1 MSERVPVQNKTSAT
15 PSPAARSSSPL
26 LQQRPFSE
34 EQSESFGSN
43 SNISQE
49 LEGIQ
54 PKTIRRSL
62 NWQNITVEAPS
73 RSNGMSLAGGI
84 QRQPE
89 EQEETPA
96 IEHQVSAKK
105 AEISTGELSNLTRAT
120 EGRSVQPKID
130 RGRLDWRNISVEP
143 PDRSGGE
150 ASPHPIQ
157 RQQEEPEETPAIQA
171 QFAADSAET
180 SAGKFSNSTIASD
193 GEALQPKIDR
203 AGFNWRNIAIEAP
216 PSSATSSTHPGG
228 IQRQETSDEKEG
240 EESAESLQ
248 MQSDGAIQAKCS
260 ECEQQEKAEQTNSS
274 VQTKLTV
281 GAPGDKY
288 EQEADSM
295 AAKVMTMPDSA
306 LQQPIQRQ
314 TDEETEAVQMQPLVN
329 SITPLVQRSSGEEEE
344 IQMKSGAQ
352 RASDGSSQA
361 SSSIESRLASSQGGG
376 SALPDDVL
384 RFMEPRFGAD
394 FSSVRVHTD
403 SAAVQMNKELGA
415 QAFARGSDIYF
426 GAGKSPG
433 KNELTAHELTHTVQ
447 QGGASQAKPD
457 QKSTGKDKDN
467 KDKPTQTEVATENPK
482 VKNEGSKEDKKTP
495 TDAGTKTAVKD
506 TRKAV
511 AEVTEKGKASKQAT
525 AEKTPTAKDAT
536 AKAKTSPDKTAT
548 PKKAATDK
556 GNIESNEVAEV
567 NAQQEKVAEQ
577 EEAKTAVNETNAGMK
592 ASVSGAEQMANTG
605 INFASVP
612 AKPMFATTEEGIS
625 ALQPEEVLGT
635 AGNNLVLYQTDNPE
649 KSLAAKEAGIAVH
662 KIPEDKA
669 ANTRDQ
675 QRLQAEA
682 AISKFVASGGQRTAK
697 IAALGTTIEPRI
709 QTATAQAKASVEAA
723 IAQNQAAITNAIGQ
737 ARTKSTNQAQAAKS
751 QITGQ
756 HTTAVVAIQA
766 STTAARQRLQTEYQ
780 ATLAQLTQIETG
792 MAARI
797 AAPFNTAAQDFRAA
811 GVKVGQEALQIG
823 QTFQNQYAK
832 ESPPEPSNAVT
843 EFLESFDRETYVTN
857 WRKAKMDAAR
867 DLAANYNSGLIQDAN
882 DKANQLAGNQPP
894 VLQGMQDLVAATR
907 TSLQT
912 KHNAALQELNQSEQQ
927 AIQTANTTRD
937 SQLQSI
943 DQNLHATLASL
954 QQMQATQLS
963 QVKTT
968 GQQQKLGI
976 DRNAKQVTAVLQ
988 QGVNQAGQNLQG
1000 AFQQFCTQTQGIKT
1014 PNIQVINSVIAE
1026 AQTQLDSLTAATQT
1040 ELENGIDNS
1049 AGGIIQQSQQTLE
1062 SLNTLGQQAAASAN
1076 NVAEEFTSSMAQE
1089 IQSATQAFAQLK
1101 SGHTNAVNAS
1111 ADKAVGEL
1119 KQMTADVGQ
1128 KLEGVINN
1136 LNQKLG
1142 ESAGQLETG
1151 LRGSLANLRSEI
1163 PTKADEAAKKVQ
1175 PAWKS
1180 VLKVVIDIVITV
1192 AVTVAIAALAAS
1204 GVGLVAAIGLAALIG
1219 AAGALVKQGA
1229 NDLID
1234 GEMSSWQT
1242 YAKEAGIGAATG
1254 VLQLVGLR
1262 GADKL
1267 AGASFLAKSS
1277 TFTKG
1282 AVKLGVETMGDT
1294 AVNITQQLGS
1304 GEKFSLAM
1312 VGKSFGSSLL
1322 SNVGGQ
1328 GLNSAFGG
1336 LGKKLGVSQIE
1347 NKLVKAGGEFAV
1359 DTVKDTAIDVANN
1372 VVIEGKDFSADMLR
1386 DSTARSALS
1395 NVVKG
1400 GANKAYGD
1408 KLRSL
1413 GTNDTTNPTKPIT
1426 DTPETRPVTIDEPTH
1441 KPVADSSDSKPVTID
1456 EPTHKPVAEP
1466 FDSQPVTIDQSTH
1479 KPVAEPFDS
1488 QPVTIDQSTHKP
1500 TEKTTEA
1507 QPVNA
1512 DEYINKPT
1520 KNEPDEDQHKTS
1532 DSNKSEIETPKERST
1547 HHDQPE
1553 VEPGIVAKEKAADGH
1568 DIKVLKDGRVV
1579 RCSDCGEIR
1588 KRYAN
1593 ELEQNPHLKQRLDE
1607 IEKISEPQEKV
1618 KQAQQ
1623 LEQELAQIAKT
1634 TEQRATLKDP
1644 NAIDFFDQKF
1654 KTIVGDGNNP
1664 KKIVAFE
1671 RYLDAT
1677 AKRGDGDLEKG
1688 LLEDYR
1694 KANKSPEVVSP
1705 HGEMVSELPRLRQ
1718 EAENLK
1724 GEMEEWLKT
1733 NNIKGGERLI
1743 RTIDNELKGPMTKME
1758 TKGLEAT
1765 KARIEG
1771 FENNLKGVR
1780 SEFEQAKTAP
1790 PGTEI
1795 GGHVKFEGKKIEIDQ
1810 IRPDGT
1816 WINVKNY
1823 ELFGLNNPKINELIT
1838 QAEMN
1843 LRAAEANLVND
1854 IPPTVVFD
1862 FPKGV
1867 TPEVAQR
1874 LRAIKLNG
1882 RHIQVTG
1889 KEIPL
1894 PQSN

>member
-1 MSERVPVQNKTSAT
+1 MSDRVPAQNKTSAT
-15 PSPAARSSSPL
+15 PPQATQASSPL
-26 LQQRPFSE
+26 LHQSPLTDE
-34 EQSESFGSN
+34 LSESLGSN

-49 LEGIQ
+49 LGGIQ

-73 RSNGMSLAGGI
+73 RGNGMSLPGGI
-84 QRQPE
+84 QRQQE
-89 EQEETPA
+89 EQEEAPA

-105 AEISTGELSNLTRAT
+105 AETSTGELSNLTKAT
-120 EGRSVQPKID
+120 EGPLQPKID
-130 RGRLDWRNISVEP
+130 RGRLNWRNISVEAP
-143 PDRSGGE
+143 ILRGE
-150 ASPHPIQ
+150 ASPQPIQ
-157 RQQEEPEETPAIQA
+157 RQQEEQEETPEIQAQLAADSAEKTAGESSNSTITSDGEETPAIQS
-171 QFAADSAET
+171 QMAADSAEKT
-180 SAGKFSNSTIASD
+180 AGESSNSTITSD
-193 GEALQPKIDR
+193 GEALQPKIAR
-203 AGFNWRNIAIEAP
+203 APFNGRNIAIEAP
-216 PSSATSSTHPGG
+216 QSSVTSTTHPGG

-240 EESAESLQ
+240 EESTEFPQ
-248 MQSDGAIQAKCS
+248 MQSDGVIQAKCS
-260 ECEQQEKAEQTNSS
+260 ECEKQEKEEPNNSS
-274 VQTKLTV
+274 IQTKLTV

-306 LQQPIQRQ
+306 IQQPIQRQ

-329 SITPLVQRSSGEEEE
+329 SITPLVQRKSGEEEE

-352 RASDGSSQA
+352 RASDGSSVA

-376 SALPDDVL
+376 SALSDDV
-384 RFMEPRFGAD
+384 RSFMEPRFGAD

-403 SAAVQMNKELGA
+403 SNAVQMNKELGA

-467 KDKPTQTEVATENPK
+467 KDKSTQTEVATENPK

-506 TRKAV
+506 ARKAV
-511 AEVTEKGKASKQAT
+511 AEVTEKGTASKQAT

-567 NAQQEKVAEQ
+567 NAQQEEVAEQ
-577 EEAKTAVNETNAGMK
+577 EEAKTAVNETNVGME

-682 AISKFVASGGQRTAK
+682 AISKFVASGGQRTAR

-723 IAQNQAAITNAIGQ
+723 IAQNQAAITNAIAQ
-737 ARTKSTNQAQAAKS
+737 ARTKATNQAQAAKS

-756 HTTAVVAIQA
+756 HTTAVAAIQA
-766 STTAARQRLQTEYQ
+766 STTAGRQRLQTEYQ
-780 ATLAQLTQIETG
+780 ATIAQLTQIETS

-797 AAPFNTAAQDFRAA
+797 ATPFNKAAQDFRAA

-832 ESPPEPSNAVT
+832 ESPPEPGNAVT

-857 WRKAKMDAAR
+857 WRQAKMDAAR

-912 KHNAALQELNQSEQQ
+912 KHNAALQEFNQSEQQ

-976 DRNAKQVTAVLQ
+976 DRNAKQVTAALQ
-988 QGVNQAGQNLQG
+988 QGVNRAGQNLQG
-1000 AFQQFCTQTQGIKT
+1000 AFQQFCTQAQGIKT

-1040 ELENGIDNS
+1040 ELENGIGNS
-1049 AGGIIQQSQQTLE
+1049 AGGIIQQTQQTLG

-1076 NVAEEFTSSMAQE
+1076 NLAEEFTTSMGQE
-1089 IQSATQAFAQLK
+1089 VQSATQAFAQLK
-1101 SGHTNAVNAS
+1101 SGHTTAVNAS
-1111 ADKAVGEL
+1111 ADKTVGEF
-1119 KQMTADVGQ
+1119 KQMSADVGQ

-1219 AAGALVKQGA
+1219 ATGALVKQGA

-1234 GEMSSWQT
+1234 GERSSWQT
-1242 YAKEAGIGAATG
+1242 YAQAAGIGAATG

-1282 AVKLGVETMGDT
+1282 AAKLGVETLGDT
-1294 AVNITQQLGS
+1294 AVNITERLGA
-1304 GEKFSLAM
+1304 GEKFSLEM

-1328 GLNSAFGG
+1328 GLNSAFGS
-1336 LGKKLGVSQIE
+1336 LGKKLDVPQIE
-1347 NKLVKAGGEFAV
+1347 NKLVKAGGDFAV
-1359 DTVKDTAIDVANN
+1359 ETVQDTAIDVANN
-1372 VVIEGKDFSADMLR
+1372 VVVEGKGFSAEMLR
-1386 DSTARSALS
+1386 DSAARSALS

-1413 GTNDTTNPTKPIT
+1413 GTNDTTNSTKTIT
-1426 DTPETRPVTIDEPTH
+1426 DTPETRPVTNDKFTY
-1441 KPVADSSDSKPVTID
+1441 KPVADSSNSKSVTIDESTQKPVADSSNSKSVTIDESTQKPVADSSNSKPVTID
-1456 EPTHKPVAEP
+1456 ESTQKPVA
-1466 FDSQPVTIDQSTH
+1466 DSSNSKPVTIDEST
-1479 KPVAEPFDS
+1479 
-1488 QPVTIDQSTHKP
+1488 QKP
-1500 TEKTTEA
+1500 TEKRTEP

-1547 HHDQPE
+1547 HQDQPE
-1553 VEPGIVAKEKAADGH
+1553 VEPGVVAKQKAADGH

-1588 KRYAN
+1588 QRYADQ
-1593 ELEQNPHLKQRLDE
+1593 LKQNPNLNDRLNE
-1607 IEKISEPQEKV
+1607 IEKIADPQEKV
-1618 KQAQQ
+1618 EKAKQ
-1623 LEQELAQIAKT
+1623 LEQELAQKRLIDTSAQDAQQIIGPT
-1634 TEQRATLKDP
+1634 TEGGKSKSERNRLAATSRVGLPDSGAMTEHFENIVPRANNKPHSPRINTEDFPGVSPILGKDGSFRVSDPARFMAELNAVYKQNGASLHPKLAEKIRAVISDP
-1644 NAIDFFDQKF
+1644 NREFSRDYGVPGLHSEVRAANAALHQLTNEGTKLENMTDDFLE
-1654 KTIVGDGNNP
+1654 TLPIATHRVTTYGD
-1664 KKIVAFE
+1664 
-1671 RYLDAT
+1671 
-1677 AKRGDGDLEKG
+1677 
-1688 LLEDYR
+1688 
-1694 KANKSPEVVSP
+1694 
-1705 HGEMVSELPRLRQ
+1705 
-1718 EAENLK
+1718 
-1724 GEMEEWLKT
+1724 
-1733 NNIKGGERLI
+1733 
-1743 RTIDNELKGPMTKME
+1743 
-1758 TKGLEAT
+1758 
-1765 KARIEG
+1765 
-1771 FENNLKGVR
+1771 
-1780 SEFEQAKTAP
+1780 
-1790 PGTEI
+1790 PGTQFKACPNCTRI
-1795 GGHVKFEGKKIEIDQ
+1795 LNAFKIL
-1810 IRPDGT
+1810 T
-1816 WINVKNY
+1816 
-1823 ELFGLNNPKINELIT
+1823 
-1838 QAEMN
+1838 
-1843 LRAAEANLVND
+1843 
-1854 IPPTVVFD
+1854 
-1862 FPKGV
+1862 GV
-1867 TPEVAQR
+1867 TE
-1874 LRAIKLNG
+1874 
-1882 RHIQVTG
+1882 
-1889 KEIPL
+1889 
-1894 PQSN
+1894 

>member
-1 MSERVPVQNKTSAT
+1 MSERVPAQNKTSAT
-15 PSPAARSSSPL
+15 PSQATQASSPL
-26 LQQRPFSE
+26 LHRNPLTD

-43 SNISQE
+43 SNISKE
-49 LEGIQ
+49 LGGIQ

-62 NWQNITVEAPS
+62 NWQNISVEAPN
-73 RSNGMSLAGGI
+73 RGNGMSLPGGI
-84 QRQPE
+84 QRQQE
-89 EQEETPA
+89 EQEGTPA
-96 IEHQVSAKK
+96 IEPQVSAKK
-105 AEISTGELSNLTRAT
+105 AETSTGELSNLTRAT
-120 EGRSVQPKID
+120 EGQSLQPKID
-130 RGRLDWRNISVEP
+130 RGRLNWRNISVEAP
-143 PDRSGGE
+143 NRSSE
-150 ASPHPIQ
+150 ASSQPIQ
-157 RQQEEPEETPAIQA
+157 RQQEEQQETPEIQAQLAADSAQKSALESSNSTITSEGEETPAIQG
-171 QFAADSAET
+171 QMAADSAEKT
-180 SAGKFSNSTIASD
+180 AGESSNSTITSD
-193 GEALQPKIDR
+193 GEALQPKIAR
-203 AGFNWRNIAIEAP
+203 TPFNGRNIPVEAP
-216 PSSATSSTHPGG
+216 QSSATSSAHPGG

-240 EESAESLQ
+240 EKSTESLQ
-248 MQSDGAIQAKCS
+248 MQSEVAIQAKCS
-260 ECEQQEKAEQTNSS
+260 ECEKQEKEEQNHSS
-274 VQTKLTV
+274 IQTKLTV

-295 AAKVMTMPDSA
+295 AAKVMRMPDSA
-306 LQQPIQRQ
+306 IQQPIQRQ
-314 TDEETEAVQMQPLVN
+314 TEEETEAVQMQPLVN
-329 SITPLVQRSSGEEEE
+329 SITPLVQRKSGEEEE
-344 IQMKSGAQ
+344 IQMKSGAK

-376 SALPDDVL
+376 SPLPDDVL

-403 SAAVQMNKELGA
+403 SNAVQMNKELGA

-467 KDKPTQTEVATENPK
+467 KDKSTQTEVATENPKVKNEGSKEDKKTPENPK

-506 TRKAV
+506 ARKAV
-511 AEVTEKGKASKQAT
+511 AEVTQKGTASKQAT

-548 PKKAATDK
+548 PKKAATDEGK
-556 GNIESNEVAEV
+556 IESNEIAEV
-567 NAQQEKVAEQ
+567 NAQQEEVAVQQ
-577 EEAKTAVNETNAGMK
+577 EEAKTAVNETNVGMK

-723 IAQNQAAITNAIGQ
+723 IAQNQAAITNAIAQ
-737 ARTKSTNQAQAAKS
+737 ARTKATNQAQAAKS

-756 HTTAVVAIQA
+756 HTTAVAAIQA
-766 STTAARQRLQTEYQ
+766 STTAGRQRLQTEYQ
-780 ATLAQLTQIETG
+780 ATIAQLTQIETS

-797 AAPFNTAAQDFRAA
+797 ATPFNKAAQDFRAA
-811 GVKVGQEALQIG
+811 GAKVGQEALQIG

-832 ESPPEPSNAVT
+832 ESPPEAGNAVT

-857 WRKAKMDAAR
+857 WRQAKMDAAR

-912 KHNAALQELNQSEQQ
+912 KHNAALQEFNQSEQQ

-943 DQNLHATLASL
+943 DQNLQATLASL

-976 DRNAKQVTAVLQ
+976 DRNAKQVTAALQ

-1000 AFQQFCTQTQGIKT
+1000 AFQQFCTQAQGIKT
-1014 PNIQVINSVIAE
+1014 PNIQVINSVIGE

-1040 ELENGIDNS
+1040 ELENGIGNS
-1049 AGGIIQQSQQTLE
+1049 AGGIIQQTQQTLG

-1076 NVAEEFTSSMAQE
+1076 NLAEEFTTSMGQE
-1089 IQSATQAFAQLK
+1089 VQSATQAFAQLK
-1101 SGHTNAVNAS
+1101 SGHTTAVNAS
-1111 ADKAVGEL
+1111 ADKTVGEF
-1119 KQMTADVGQ
+1119 KQMSADVGQ

-1142 ESAGQLETG
+1142 ESAGQVETG

-1175 PAWKS
+1175 PAWKG

-1204 GVGLVAAIGLAALIG
+1204 GVGLLAAIGLAALIG
-1219 AAGALVKQGA
+1219 GAGALVKQGA

-1242 YAKEAGIGAATG
+1242 YAQAAGIGAATG

-1282 AVKLGVETMGDT
+1282 AAKLGVETLGDT
-1294 AVNITQQLGS
+1294 AVNITERLGA
-1304 GEKFSLAM
+1304 GEKFSLEM
-1312 VGKSFGSSLL
+1312 VGKSFGGSLL

-1328 GLNSAFGG
+1328 GLNSAFGS
-1336 LGKKLGVSQIE
+1336 LGKKLDVPQIE
-1347 NKLVKAGGEFAV
+1347 NKLVKAGGDFAV
-1359 DTVKDTAIDVANN
+1359 ETVQDTAIDVANN
-1372 VVIEGKDFSADMLR
+1372 VVIEGKGFSAEMLR
-1386 DSTARSALS
+1386 DSAARSALS

-1413 GTNDTTNPTKPIT
+1413 GTKDTTNSTKPVT
-1426 DTPETRPVTIDEPTH
+1426 DTPETRPVTIDKPTQ
-1441 KPVADSSDSKPVTID
+1441 KPVADSSN
-1456 EPTHKPVAEP
+1456 
-1466 FDSQPVTIDQSTH
+1466 SQPVTIDESTQ
-1479 KPVAEPFDS
+1479 KPSADSSNS
-1488 QPVTIDQSTHKP
+1488 QPVTIDESSQKPVADSANSKRATIDESSQKP
-1500 TEKTTEA
+1500 TEKRTES
-1507 QPVNA
+1507 QPVNT
-1512 DEYINKPT
+1512 DEINKPT
-1520 KNEPDEDQHKTS
+1520 KNEPDKDQHKKS
-1532 DSNKSEIETPKERST
+1532 DRNKSEIETPKERST

-1607 IEKISEPQEKV
+1607 IEKISDPQEKA
-1618 KQAQQ
+1618 KQTQQ
-1623 LEQELAQIAKT
+1623 LEQELAQKLKSEKLGGDASNSSTDNILNTDLRSQLQSLRETLGVTKLDESGKTVGGVIGVAKT
-1634 TEQRATLKDP
+1634 DIPGLENEL
-1644 NAIDFFDQKF
+1644 F
-1654 KTIVGDGNNP
+1654 KG
-1664 KKIVAFE
+1664 A
-1671 RYLDAT
+1671 
-1677 AKRGDGDLEKG
+1677 
-1688 LLEDYR
+1688 
-1694 KANKSPEVVSP
+1694 SPEVRKQSDQEARKNANLNDQPAPGSIVSP
-1705 HGEMVSELPRLRQ
+1705 GKIASARNH
-1718 EAENLK
+1718 AEQDLANQIANAIESKIASQNFTNEDLV
-1724 GEMEEWLKT
+1724 GKT
-1733 NNIKGGERLI
+1733 VL
-1743 RTIDNELKGPMTKME
+1743 M
-1758 TKGLEAT
+1758 
-1765 KARIEG
+1765 
-1771 FENNLKGVR
+1771 
-1780 SEFEQAKTAP
+1780 
-1790 PGTEI
+1790 
-1795 GGHVKFEGKKIEIDQ
+1795 HIDQ
-1810 IRPDGT
+1810 QVCST
-1816 WINVKNY
+1816 CKQ
-1823 ELFGLNNPKINELIT
+1823 GLNNSKVDPGVLKQLSDKYPSLKIVVTAEGTDEKLIIQGGT
-1838 QAEMN
+1838 
-1843 LRAAEANLVND
+1843 
-1854 IPPTVVFD
+1854 
-1862 FPKGV
+1862 
-1867 TPEVAQR
+1867 R
-1874 LRAIKLNG
+1874 LNK
-1882 RHIQVTG
+1882 
-1889 KEIPL
+1889 
-1894 PQSN
+1894 

>member
-1 MSERVPVQNKTSAT
+1 MNDRVLAKKKTSTT
-15 PSPAARSSSPL
+15 PPQANQACSPQL
-26 LQQRPFSE
+26 HQRPLTDE
-34 EQSESFGSN
+34 ISESVGSN
-43 SNISQE
+43 SNISKE
-49 LEGIQ
+49 LAGIK
-54 PKTIRRSL
+54 PKTTRRGL
-62 NWQNITVEAPS
+62 NWQNISVEAPS
-73 RSNGMSLAGGI
+73 RGNGMSLPGGI
-84 QRQPE
+84 QSQQKEPGGVIGE
-89 EQEETPA
+89 K
-96 IEHQVSAKK
+96 VS
-105 AEISTGELSNLTRAT
+105 
-120 EGRSVQPKID
+120 
-130 RGRLDWRNISVEP
+130 
-143 PDRSGGE
+143 
-150 ASPHPIQ
+150 
-157 RQQEEPEETPAIQA
+157 
-171 QFAADSAET
+171 ADSAQK
-180 SAGKFSNSTIASD
+180 SALESSNSTISTSEPAQKPLI
-193 GEALQPKIDR
+193 AR
-203 AGFNWRNIAIEAP
+203 APFNGRNIPVEAP

-240 EESAESLQ
+240 EKSTESLQ
-248 MQSDGAIQAKCS
+248 MQPEVAIQAKCS
-260 ECEQQEKAEQTNSS
+260 ECEKQEKEEQNKES

-295 AAKVMTMPDSA
+295 AAKVMTMPDEA

-329 SITPLVQRSSGEEEE
+329 SITPLVQRKSGEEEE
-344 IQMKSGAQ
+344 IQMKSGPK

-376 SALPDDVL
+376 SPLPDDVL

-403 SAAVQMNKELGA
+403 SNAVQMNKELGA

-467 KDKPTQTEVATENPK
+467 KDKSTQTEVATENPKVKNEGSKEDKKTPENPK

-506 TRKAV
+506 ARKAV
-511 AEVTEKGKASKQAT
+511 AEVTEKGTASKQAT

-548 PKKAATDK
+548 PKKAATDE

-577 EEAKTAVNETNAGMK
+577 EEAKTAVNETNVGMK

-723 IAQNQAAITNAIGQ
+723 IAQNQAAITNAIAQ
-737 ARTKSTNQAQAAKS
+737 ARTKATNQAQAAKS
-751 QITGQ
+751 QIMGQ
-756 HTTAVVAIQA
+756 HTTAVAAIQA

-780 ATLAQLTQIETG
+780 ATIAQLTQIETS

-797 AAPFNTAAQDFRAA
+797 ATPFNKAAQDFRAA

-832 ESPPEPSNAVT
+832 ESPPEAGNAVT

-857 WRKAKMDAAR
+857 WRQAKMDAAR

-912 KHNAALQELNQSEQQ
+912 KHNAALQEFNQSEQQ

-976 DRNAKQVTAVLQ
+976 DRNAKQVTVALQ

-1000 AFQQFCTQTQGIKT
+1000 AFQQFCTQAQGIKT

-1040 ELENGIDNS
+1040 ELENGIGNS
-1049 AGGIIQQSQQTLE
+1049 AGGIIQQSQQTLG

-1076 NVAEEFTSSMAQE
+1076 NLAEEFTTSMGQE
-1089 IQSATQAFAQLK
+1089 VQSATQAFAQLK
-1101 SGHTNAVNAS
+1101 SGHTTAVNAS
-1111 ADKAVGEL
+1111 ADKAVGEF
-1119 KQMTADVGQ
+1119 KQMSADVGQ

-1142 ESAGQLETG
+1142 ESAGQVETG

-1175 PAWKS
+1175 PAWKG

-1204 GVGLVAAIGLAALIG
+1204 GVGLLAAIGLAALIG
-1219 AAGALVKQGA
+1219 GAGALVKQGA

-1242 YAKEAGIGAATG
+1242 YAQAAGIGAATG

-1282 AVKLGVETMGDT
+1282 AAKLGVETLGDT
-1294 AVNITQQLGS
+1294 AVNITERLGA
-1304 GEKFSLAM
+1304 GEKFSLEM
-1312 VGKSFGSSLL
+1312 VGKSFGGSLL

-1328 GLNSAFGG
+1328 GLNSAFGS
-1336 LGKKLGVSQIE
+1336 LGKKLDVPQIE
-1347 NKLVKAGGEFAV
+1347 NKLVKAGGDFAV
-1359 DTVKDTAIDVANN
+1359 ETVQDTAIDVANN
-1372 VVIEGKDFSADMLR
+1372 VVIEGKDFSAEMLR
-1386 DSTARSALS
+1386 DSAARSALS

-1413 GTNDTTNPTKPIT
+1413 GTKDTTNSTKPIT
-1426 DTPETRPVTIDEPTH
+1426 ETPETRPVTIDKPTQ
-1441 KPVADSSDSKPVTID
+1441 KPVADSSNSKPVTID
-1456 EPTHKPVAEP
+1456 ESTQKPVA
-1466 FDSQPVTIDQSTH
+1466 DSSNPKRETIDESTQKPVADSSNSKPVTIDEST
-1479 KPVAEPFDS
+1479 
-1488 QPVTIDQSTHKP
+1488 QKP
-1500 TEKTTEA
+1500 TEKTTEH
-1507 QPVNA
+1507 QSVA

-1520 KNEPDEDQHKTS
+1520 KNKPDENQHKTS
-1532 DSNKSEIETPKERST
+1532 DSNKPETETPKERST
-1547 HHDQPE
+1547 HHNQPE

-1593 ELEQNPHLKQRLDE
+1593 ELEQNPHLKERLDE
-1607 IEKISEPQEKV
+1607 IEKISDPQEKV

-1623 LEQELAQIAKT
+1623 LEQELAKKAQTEGSTIKTDEPEIKAKMADF
-1634 TEQRATLKDP
+1634 RKR
-1644 NAIDFFDQKF
+1644 IDEAE
-1654 KTIVGDGNNP
+1654 VNGDKVEADN
-1664 KKIVAFE
+1664 VRYE
-1671 RYLDAT
+1671 RYKYEQEQEGRTPSSRDKWQVLND
-1677 AKRGDGDLEKG
+1677 
-1688 LLEDYR
+1688 
-1694 KANKSPEVVSP
+1694 
-1705 HGEMVSELPRLRQ
+1705 RLRANQ
-1718 EAENLK
+1718 ARGRENEDNALAST
-1724 GEMEEWLKT
+1724 GVQ
-1733 NNIKGGERLI
+1733 NNNYAQTPDGQP
-1743 RTIDNELKGPMTKME
+1743 RTPITYKSED
-1758 TKGLEAT
+1758 
-1765 KARIEG
+1765 
-1771 FENNLKGVR
+1771 GVV
-1780 SEFEQAKTAP
+1780 T
-1790 PGTEI
+1790 
-1795 GGHVKFEGKKIEIDQ
+1795 
-1810 IRPDGT
+1810 RPDGVT
-1816 WINVKNY
+1816 GSKWVDVKAVEEGTVY
-1823 ELFGLNNPKINELIT
+1823 YT
-1838 QAEMN
+1838 DQ
-1843 LRAAEANLVND
+1843 LRAQKEGALSGHPDGKPRDLAVVISNDNPTAVRPSKPLADNGTILHRDSQSGQWSVWNKRANKD
-1854 IPPTVVFD
+1854 QGGWTP
-1862 FPKGV
+1862 V
-1867 TPEVAQR
+1867 TPDQAASALGGQ
-1874 LRAIKLNG
+1874 
-1882 RHIQVTG
+1882 
-1889 KEIPL
+1889 IPE
-1894 PQSN
+1894 QQ